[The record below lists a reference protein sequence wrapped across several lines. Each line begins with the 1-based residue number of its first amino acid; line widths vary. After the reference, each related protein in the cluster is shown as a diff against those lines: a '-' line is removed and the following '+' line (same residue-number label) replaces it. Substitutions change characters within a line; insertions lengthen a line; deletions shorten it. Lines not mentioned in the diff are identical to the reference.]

1 MNQIKTSPA
10 DIQRS
15 RFFSGI
21 CLALLPT
28 AFTFV
33 LVSNI
38 LQQLKTEFLLTNAQV
53 GYTGIGGAAFWGMA
67 MCSRL
72 PTRWSGD

>member
-1 MNQIKTSPA
+1 MTQTENSLA
-10 DIQRS
+10 GIQRH
-15 RFFSGI
+15 RIFTGI

-53 GYTGIGGAAFWGMA
+53 GYIGGAALWGL
-67 MCSRL
+67 SL
-72 PTRWSGD
+72 IHI